1 MRRRQEDRLIAGVA
15 GGAADRL
22 GLDDVYVRA
31 GFLVLSL
38 VWGAGIVLYLALWGV
53 NFDRAGPQPPARAQ
67 QAGRNQRIAYAL
79 MFGGSLLALR
89 AAGVWPGDQWVWP
102 GAALI
107 FSAAFLMD
115 RREIDPRSAII
126 GLFDPASGRVR
137 NRTVIG
143 IVLLLIGAAM
153 LIDTAVPYVQEVLL
167 AALVTGVGMA
177 VLFGPWVWRLAADLS
192 AERSKRIRQE
202 ERDRV
207 AAHLHDSVLQTLALI
222 QRTDDP
228 RRVATLARAQERD
241 LRRWLYGPP
250 ASEGPELLSNALQK
264 EADRIEDTFDFQ
276 VELVTVGDRPVD
288 DRARALVAAS
298 GEALT
303 NAALH
308 SDAEQ
313 ASVYSEAT
321 EETADVWISDLGKGF
336 DAEQVAEDRRGIAES
351 IVGRLAKKGGRAAV
365 TSEPGE
371 GTEVHLHLDWERP

>member
-1 MRRRQEDRLIAGVA
+1 MIAGVA

-31 GFLVLSL
+31 GFLVLAL
-38 VWGAGIVLYLALWGV
+38 AWGAGIVLYLALWGV

-115 RREIDPRSAII
+115 RRDVDPRSAII
-126 GLFDPASGRVR
+126 GLFDPASGQVR
-137 NRTVIG
+137 SRTVIG

-250 ASEGPELLSNALQK
+250 ASEGPELLSNALQQ

-321 EETADVWISDLGKGF
+321 EEAADVWISDLGKGF

-351 IVGRLAKKGGRAAV
+351 IVGRLAKQGGRAAV

>member
-1 MRRRQEDRLIAGVA
+1 M
-15 GGAADRL
+15 
-22 GLDDVYVRA
+22 
-31 GFLVLSL
+31 
-38 VWGAGIVLYLALWGV
+38 
-53 NFDRAGPQPPARAQ
+53 
-67 QAGRNQRIAYAL
+67 
-79 MFGGSLLALR
+79 
-89 AAGVWPGDQWVWP
+89 
-102 GAALI
+102 I

-137 NRTVIG
+137 SRTVIG

-153 LIDTAVPYVQEVLL
+153 LIDAAVPYVQEVLL

-250 ASEGPELLSNALQK
+250 ASEGPELLSNALQQ

-308 SDAEQ
+308 SDAEH

-321 EETADVWISDLGKGF
+321 EEAADVWISDLGKGF
-336 DAEQVAEDRRGIAES
+336 DAGQVAEDRRGIAES
-351 IVGRLAKKGGRAAV
+351 IVGRLAKQGGRAAV